1 MMEGTVTVRTLVGA
15 AAVVASLGLA
25 APAAA
30 DAQDSGFLTALDR
43 AGISYPDAA
52 DAVAGAHSVCDY
64 LVAGHNPKQAA
75 KGVKNAN
82 PSLTLTMANQF
93 VSIARTVYCDEQD

>member
-1 MMEGTVTVRTLVGA
+1 MTLRALAYSAVAVA
-15 AAVVASLGLA
+15 AAVSLA
-25 APAAA
+25 APASA
-30 DAQDSGFLTALDR
+30 DTVDSSFLGALDR

-64 LVAGHNPKQAA
+64 LVAGHSPKQAA

-82 PSLTLTMANQF
+82 PSLTLTTANQF
-93 VSIARTVYCDEQD
+93 VSIARATYCAEQA

>member
-1 MMEGTVTVRTLVGA
+1 MTRRTLAYAAVAVA
-15 AAVVASLGLA
+15 AALGLA
-25 APAAA
+25 APASA
-30 DAQDSGFLTALDR
+30 DTVDGNFLGALDR

-82 PSLTLTMANQF
+82 PSLTLATANQF
-93 VSIARTVYCDEQD
+93 VSIARAVYCAEQD

>member
-1 MMEGTVTVRTLVGA
+1 MTRRTLA
-15 AAVVASLGLA
+15 YAAVAVAGTLSLS
-25 APAAA
+25 APASA
-30 DAQDSGFLTALDR
+30 DAQDSSFLFALDQ

-82 PSLTLTMANQF
+82 PSLTLTTANLF
-93 VSIARTVYCDEQD
+93 VGIARAVYCAEES